1 MQEELSRR
9 WGLTR
14 ADADLEAGSLITT
27 PSHSSRR
34 RTRDSRTR
42 VTFCQVADRTFPHF
56 ARCYYWVVVMAIIA
70 MLQAAVA
77 SAWSMQM
84 IEDEGCDRPIQG
96 MMRLFFIML
105 ACALCNGLIMRR
117 ILCYDLARDGPDPPL
132 RVRAFHRCLLLGF
145 LMWPIVTTI
154 FLKHAEKCDARIMM
168 SAWMI
173 VSMYCLLIFFFCVI
187 PFLFF
192 TILTVIIN
200 FGVLALP
207 RNILAAPENFI
218 SRLPVVPYEKARF
231 GNSPGCCMSY
241 CTVCL
246 EPFTA
251 NCTIV
256 CLPCKDAISARG
268 HVFHYKCM
276 DAWLSFART
285 CPLCRRDV
293 VEACESQAAAAG
305 AM

>member
-1 MQEELSRR
+1 MQEALSRR
-9 WGLTR
+9 LALRRPGT
-14 ADADLEAGSLITT
+14 ADIEAGSHITT
-27 PSHSSRR
+27 PVHSSRR
-34 RTRDSRTR
+34 RTR

-56 ARCYYWVVVMAIIA
+56 ARWYYWVVVMAVMA
-70 MLQAAVA
+70 TLQAFVA

-84 IEDEGCDRPIQG
+84 MDDEGCDMPIQG
-96 MMRLFFIML
+96 MIRVFFIMF
-105 ACALCNGLIMRR
+105 ACAVFNGVIMRR
-117 ILCYDLARDGPDPPL
+117 LLCYDLARDGPDPPI

-145 LMWPIVTTI
+145 LIWPVVTTI
-154 FLKHAEKCDARIMM
+154 FLGSTEKCNARIMM
-168 SAWMI
+168 SARMI
-173 VSMYCLLIFFFCVI
+173 VLMYWVLVFFFCVI

-200 FGVLALP
+200 FGVLELP
-207 RNILAAPENFI
+207 RNILAAPEHLV
-218 SRLPVVPYEKARF
+218 SRLPRVPYDKTRF
-231 GNSPGCCMSY
+231 GNSPGCCMNY

-256 CLPCKDAISARG
+256 CLPCKDAVGARG

-293 VEACESQAAAAG
+293 VEAYESQLGAAG